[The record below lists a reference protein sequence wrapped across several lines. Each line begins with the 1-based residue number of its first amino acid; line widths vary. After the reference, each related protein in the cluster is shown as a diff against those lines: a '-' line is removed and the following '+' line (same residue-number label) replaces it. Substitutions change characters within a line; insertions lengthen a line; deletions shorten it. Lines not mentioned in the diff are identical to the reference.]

1 MYNYQEF
8 WVVSMKQV
16 IVFGFCLLLCGCSKD
31 VRSSFGLKGDYNPS
45 AIERFE
51 GERAPKPFNPFR
63 PQPKPAQTPY
73 FASAEEQESYF
84 MPSMLTGNSNE
95 QLEQALTMARNNSPM
110 ARDAMEYLAD
120 QGNSG
125 AMYNLGV
132 MYLKGQGGKANASK
146 GVSYLRR
153 AADSGHITAASTM
166 GAMYLQG
173 KGVNR
178 NPAQAKKYFLK
189 AAQKGDAQSM
199 MYLSLMYAR
208 GDGVSKSN
216 VEAYRWLLT
225 IPSKSINDNIRNN
238 QENFAKSLT
247 QTQINQAKSGAQ
259 SFRSK
264 YGIT

>member
-1 MYNYQEF
+1 
-8 WVVSMKQV
+8 MKQMLTLS
-16 IVFGFCLLLCGCSKD
+16 FCLLLLGCSGD
-31 VRSSFGLKGDYNPS
+31 VRSSLGLNGNYNPS
-45 AIERFE
+45 EIEHFE
-51 GERAPKPFNPFR
+51 GKKVSKVFNPFR
-63 PQPKPAQTPY
+63 PQPKPAQPTY
-73 FASAEEQESYF
+73 FASNNEKQESYF
-84 MPSMLTGNSNE
+84 MPSMLTGSSGE
-95 QLEQALTMARNNSPM
+95 KLEQALTMARNNSPM
-110 ARDAMEYLAD
+110 ARDAMEHLAD

-125 AMYNLGV
+125 AMYNLGI

-146 GVSYLRR
+146 GTSYIRR
-153 AADSGHITAASTM
+153 AADNGHTTAASTM

-225 IPSKSINDNIRNN
+225 IPSNAVNANIKENK
-238 QENFAKSLT
+238 ENFAKSLN